1 MSTSRQF
8 TIKKHF
14 PTKFRVSAYGYYNN
28 IVQFTVSNSETK
40 NVNLS
45 QWTLPEL
52 TYTASN
58 QCPGTVSLNAGDFP
72 DYTYRN
78 SDLKVLMP
86 YNNGQVYMTP
96 ATVHNPY
103 LENHSCTITNG
114 VISNFSDNN
123 YVSIRRNFS
132 PSSSDVWVQQWK
144 FTTASSLSSDYQS
157 ITGALTD
164 IKSSPH
170 IATKGEQIQVWMSS
184 DSYNWDI
191 SNGEQHNTGDILQTN
206 TTYWVRVEFTGSS
219 YILSYST
226 DGTNFTVFDTIQSST
241 PVKSSEDIVIG
252 VEQYN
257 SPFQGTVDLNESW
270 IEVNNEIFW
279 EYPQAVIQT
288 MNLYGCLDSADT
300 SSAHTYTGYSLKNA
314 NNQRMVL
321 SNSAPSV
328 SGFTTYKL
336 RDITIPAHDTY
347 TYSETSQEQPYTL
360 FNIVGNL
367 SFSNGIASDFGESDY
382 MTCTGFSSITSGTF
396 LFRVYFTSTGTN
408 TILKDLSTDY
418 EKYFA
423 CEDYYGIY
431 DNGWTKSNN
440 SQITDQWHFIRLEI
454 KDGVSSLY
462 TLVDNGYTIE
472 TLPPLENWRFECSI
486 NNNLFNN
493 ASSFQIGGN
502 LNWVSGYLRGQ
513 LDLSKSQIIINDQ
526 VYWQRTIVVPVW
538 TSVES

>member
-14 PTKFRVSAYGYYNN
+14 PTKFKVSAYGYYNSITQVN
-28 IVQFTVSNSETK
+28 VSNSITK
-40 NVNLS
+40 NISLN

-86 YNNGQVYMTP
+86 YNNGQTYITP
-96 ATVHNPY
+96 TPVQNAY
-103 LENHSCTITNG
+103 LVNNNCTING
-114 VISNFSDNN
+114 GVATGFSD
-123 YVSIRRNFS
+123 
-132 PSSSDVWVQQWK
+132 
-144 FTTASSLSSDYQS
+144 
-157 ITGALTD
+157 
-164 IKSSPH
+164 
-170 IATKGEQIQVWMSS
+170 
-184 DSYNWDI
+184 
-191 SNGEQHNTGDILQTN
+191 SNGLYINRPLTSTNIDAIIKAKFYEFSGYEAVLCVKEGNERDIGL
-206 TTYWVRVEFTGSS
+206 GSS
-219 YILSYST
+219 GVFSIYYGGNNAGSTTPELNTYYFLRLKYDDGHYKLYSLLAGSYTYATLPSIENWTLEFDLDAAFLSTGETLCLGQDVHATGEYLR
-226 DGTNFTVFDTIQSST
+226 GEI
-241 PVKSSEDIVIG
+241 
-252 VEQYN
+252 
-257 SPFQGTVDLNESW
+257 DLNQSK
-270 IEVNNEIFW
+270 ILLDGQIFW
-279 EYPQAVIQT
+279 EYPQTVIQT

-300 SSAHTYTGYSLKNA
+300 SSAHTYTGYSLKNG

-367 SFSNGIASDFGESDY
+367 SFSSGVASDFGESDY
-382 MTCTGFSSITSGTF
+382 MTCTGFSPITSGTF

-423 CEDYYGIY
+423 CDDYYGIY
-431 DNGWTKSNN
+431 DNGWTKSSNY
-440 SQITDQWHFIRLEI
+440 QITDQWHFIRLEI
-454 KDGVSSLY
+454 KGGVSSLY
-462 TLVDNGYTIE
+462 TLVDNNYTID
-472 TLPPLENWRFECSI
+472 TLPPLENWRFECSV
-486 NNNLFNN
+486 NSNLFSD
-493 ASSFQIGGN
+493 ASSFQIGAN
-502 LNWVSGYLRGQ
+502 LNWTPGYLRGQ
-513 LDLSKSQIIINDQ
+513 LDLSKSQIIINDEI
-526 VYWQRTIVVPVW
+526 YWQRIKIVPVW
-538 TSVES
+538 TRN